1 LRPGPRPGLVTGAAC
16 VIMLDGWPSSRAS
29 GGLAALDGRAASCGG
44 RWPPISSSTVIKCNC
59 GHRIGNRDVL
69 QRGYYLS
76 LLGPSFIYVRYRCS
90 RCKRVGEKLVQEE
103 KWDPAVLEQASV
115 ELGEEEL
122 RKFDKLGPIGADE
135 IVDFHFALSKLDK
148 LPDK

>member
-1 LRPGPRPGLVTGAAC
+1 VA
-16 VIMLDGWPSSRAS
+16 
-29 GGLAALDGRAASCGG
+29 GRE
-44 RWPPISSSTVIKCNC
+44 PPISSTTVIRCNC

-103 KWDPAVLEQASV
+103 KWDPAVLDQAAV
-115 ELGEEEL
+115 ELSEDEL
-122 RKFDKLGPIGADE
+122 HKFKTMGPIGADE
-135 IVDFHFALSKLDK
+135 IVDFHFALANLDE
-148 LPDK
+148 LPEK